1 MFAVFWNKPHA
12 LKINAMPCSWA
23 QLNAI
28 VLTQLSG
35 ISAYLNPQAPP
46 LGQVFPILCLV
57 EMPMLGLFPA
67 DTGPYNGANT
77 KEFQRHHIKI
87 RVFCKQRM
95 LFGQISA
102 WIMGSLLSFAEF
114 QTFQLLYP
122 VPTTPVCLNL
132 AHFTFHPWYR
142 FWISAYCLPL
152 ASLSTHSKLLSSKSS
167 GPA

>member
-1 MFAVFWNKPHA
+1 MFAVFWNTPHA

-35 ISAYLNPQAPP
+35 ISAYLSPQAPP

-122 VPTTPVCLNL
+122 VSYNSCLFKSCTL
-132 AHFTFHPWYR
+132 YFP
-142 FWISAYCLPL
+142 
-152 ASLSTHSKLLSSKSS
+152 SLIQILDFCLLSAFGLSEH
-167 GPA
+167 PL